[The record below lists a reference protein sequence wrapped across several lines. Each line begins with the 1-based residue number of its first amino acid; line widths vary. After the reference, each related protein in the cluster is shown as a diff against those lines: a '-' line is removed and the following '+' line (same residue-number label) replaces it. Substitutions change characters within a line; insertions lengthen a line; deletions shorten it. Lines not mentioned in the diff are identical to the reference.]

1 MTIQRC
7 CSCTS
12 DRNVYRELWTYV
24 KVARPIERWHV
35 PFNASIEHTV
45 RDVSFLR
52 LLRSLTK
59 NVVITI
65 QPSILKAPSFDCHR
79 ATLIFT
85 LRSLPLQRLC
95 SIHPSVQADR
105 LNRSSPT
112 DIDENERTWPVPSK
126 LVTRELELPVRES
139 ATTQVQRTHAKAIAQ
154 VALNDAGC
162 LDATR
167 YDATRRD
174 AMQRD

>member
-24 KVARPIERWHV
+24 KVTRPIERWHV
-35 PFNASIEHTV
+35 TFNASIEHTV
-45 RDVSFLR
+45 RDISFLR
-52 LLRSLTK
+52 LFKKPNEKRRYYVIWRLRHSTAIVLLRSFL
-59 NVVITI
+59 
-65 QPSILKAPSFDCHR
+65 LYDLCHY
-79 ATLIFT
+79 
-85 LRSLPLQRLC
+85 SPLVRPTPRFKPQ
-95 SIHPSVQADR
+95 

-112 DIDENERTWPVPSK
+112 DMDENERTWSVPSK

-139 ATTQVQRTHAKAIAQ
+139 ATTQVQRTHAKAIVQA
-154 VALNDAGC
+154 ALNDAGC